1 MLNSKIVGLMLII
14 MISLVSCDS
23 KSIQN
28 NNEEKESLQEK
39 TVSINNDSNKE
50 DVIKVCYCPWGVLG
64 DDSLPGKG
72 AASYIVAKVLE
83 NAGYKVQVDI
93 INWSRCVDLAK
104 KQDYDLIAALYESK
118 ALSKEFNFL
127 NNSVIDKV
135 YFYTNI
141 NTGINSGD
149 MDSLKGKSIA
159 IVRDAGGT
167 EALFS
172 RQDEF
177 KIYKVANEK
186 QAANMILEGRADL
199 TYHVDKQFEELL
211 KNEYPDKASQ
221 IKKLSPPI
229 QANYGTPAMS
239 KNHPRYK
246 EISEKYNKS
255 YRELVKNGLYDE
267 LESVFKTK
275 FESRPLKHDGNIN

>member
-1 MLNSKIVGLMLII
+1 MLNNKTVGLILVI
-14 MISLVSCDS
+14 MMSFVACDS
-23 KSIQN
+23 KSVQENIEVKEKIQKN
-28 NNEEKESLQEK
+28 TASVIDN
-39 TVSINNDSNKE
+39 SNHD

-104 KQDYDLIAALYESK
+104 KRDYDLIAALYESK

-149 MDSLKGKSIA
+149 MNSLKGKSIA

-177 KIYKVANEK
+177 KIYKVANQK
-186 QAANMILEGRADL
+186 QAVNMILEGRADL
-199 TYHVDKQFEELL
+199 TFHVDKQFEELL
-211 KNEYPDKASQ
+211 KNDYSDKVSQ
-221 IKKLSPPI
+221 IKKLYPSI

-246 EISEKYNKS
+246 EILEKYNKS

-275 FESRPLKHDGNIN
+275 FESRPLSHDGNIN